1 MCVGALCYGLMHYYS
16 RLNANGLLDW
26 FGVRPVASLL
36 AIGLLLTLS
45 IGDSIPGIESRIAE
59 MLPWRSIGSGLQKL
73 QPVLA
78 REGLTC
84 TASTG

>member
-1 MCVGALCYGLMHYYS
+1 MGALCYGLMHYYS

-59 MLPWRSIGSGLQKL
+59 MLPWWSIGSGLQKL

-78 REGLTC
+78 KEGLMC

>member
-1 MCVGALCYGLMHYYS
+1 MGALCYGLMHYYS

-45 IGDSIPGIESRIAE
+45 IGDLIPGIESWIAE
-59 MLPWRSIGSGLQKL
+59 MH
-73 QPVLA
+73 
-78 REGLTC
+78 
-84 TASTG
+84 

>member
-1 MCVGALCYGLMHYYS
+1 MRSTNYSQAHFGTGSGLYAGKCVGALCYGLMHYYS

-59 MLPWRSIGSGLQKL
+59 ML
-73 QPVLA
+73 
-78 REGLTC
+78 
-84 TASTG
+84 

>member
-1 MCVGALCYGLMHYYS
+1 MGALCYGLMHYYS

-36 AIGLLLTLS
+36 AIGLLLSLS
-45 IGDSIPGIESRIAE
+45 IGDLIPGIESRISE
-59 MLPWRSIGSGLQKL
+59 MLPWQSIGSGLQKL

-78 REGLTC
+78 RERADVRC
-84 TASTG
+84 